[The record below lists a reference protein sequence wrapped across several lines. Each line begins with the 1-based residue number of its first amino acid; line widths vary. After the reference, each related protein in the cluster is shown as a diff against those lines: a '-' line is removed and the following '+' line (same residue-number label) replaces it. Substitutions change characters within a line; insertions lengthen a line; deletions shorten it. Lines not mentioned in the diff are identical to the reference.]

1 MSYCPSPFGS
11 GQSVT
16 HRALTGLL
24 LAVCCRQGRDTT
36 GCVSRTRCVTIIRGA
51 GPLGSP
57 GWPLYRAKRRDSAL
71 PRSSKT
77 GWQGSRDTNEDWY
90 QGFPLVCPGGAG
102 PPPSMVSYHAK
113 ESLSLP
119 VELRK
124 GSSLT
129 NNKLPTRARRM
140 TERSFTGQLCR
151 HPAPNLPKPRV
162 TCACERP

>member
-1 MSYCPSPFGS
+1 M
-11 GQSVT
+11 
-16 HRALTGLL
+16 
-24 LAVCCRQGRDTT
+24 
-36 GCVSRTRCVTIIRGA
+36 
-51 GPLGSP
+51 
-57 GWPLYRAKRRDSAL
+57 
-71 PRSSKT
+71 
-77 GWQGSRDTNEDWY
+77 
-90 QGFPLVCPGGAG
+90 CPGGAG

-113 ESLSLP
+113 ESLNLP
-119 VELRK
+119 VEHRK